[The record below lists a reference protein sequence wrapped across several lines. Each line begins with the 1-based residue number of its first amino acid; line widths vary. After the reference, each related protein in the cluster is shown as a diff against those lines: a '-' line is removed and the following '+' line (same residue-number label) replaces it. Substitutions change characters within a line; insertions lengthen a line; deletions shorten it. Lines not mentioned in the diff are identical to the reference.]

1 MPCQSF
7 VQAIGER
14 QWSGIFLLVL
24 PFPQVRGESAGW
36 GQFIL
41 FLSLF
46 LKRYRETHALSF
58 FDVIVWV
65 LRKFVSWV
73 SKLPDAICE
82 ECLWLPASRLSERPS
97 STILL
102 LPAGNHSTH
111 WYSVLFVARYHQYC
125 ANCALPLRPQ
135 KLNKSTLH
143 SIVPITSRADIFT
156 VEIAVICCTNC
167 WLSFP
172 SIRVFGLYPAGKDGA
187 PVHSVRYVFLQNKTE
202 LSHLS
207 VVSCAVSMLTVC
219 PHSFNAKSLHQAESH
234 PAQNHVLAL
243 LQWRHDIQARNN
255 VFIIVLF

>member
-1 MPCQSF
+1 MSKFRTSHRREAVIRDISVSTTISTGSRRIRRVRAIHF
-7 VQAIGER
+7 V
-14 QWSGIFLLVL
+14 L
-24 PFPQVRGESAGW
+24 
-36 GQFIL
+36 
-41 FLSLF
+41 LSLF
-46 LKRYRETHALSF
+46 LKRYRKTHALSF

-73 SKLPDAICE
+73 SKLSDAICE

-167 WLSFP
+167 
-172 SIRVFGLYPAGKDGA
+172 
-187 PVHSVRYVFLQNKTE
+187 
-202 LSHLS
+202 
-207 VVSCAVSMLTVC
+207 
-219 PHSFNAKSLHQAESH
+219 
-234 PAQNHVLAL
+234 
-243 LQWRHDIQARNN
+243 
-255 VFIIVLF
+255 